1 MKKIGYFTI
10 ILIALI
16 SFLYPH
22 CQVPCGIYDDAA
34 RIIQMKEDVA
44 TIRNGMGKI
53 NGLSTHGESARDMNQ
68 LIRWVNTK
76 EDHARHIQ
84 TIVSDYFLTQRIKFK
99 DPDHEEREK
108 YIQQTTVLHQLLV
121 AAMKCRQTVDESN
134 CDNVITLID
143 KFSGLY
149 FDEHGLKHLKEL
161 EG

>member
-1 MKKIGYFTI
+1 MKKIGTLFLK
-10 ILIALI
+10 LIVFI

-22 CQVPCGIYDDAA
+22 CQVPCGIYDDAL
-34 RIIQMKEDVA
+34 RIVQMKEDVT

-53 NGLSTHGESARDMNQ
+53 NGLSTQSKSAQDMNQ
-68 LIRWVNTK
+68 IIRWVNTK
-76 EDHARHIQ
+76 EDHASHIQ

-99 DPDHEEREK
+99 DVGQEDREK
-108 YIQQTTVLHQLLV
+108 YVQQTTILHQLLV

-134 CDNVITLID
+134 CDKVLSLID
-143 KFSGLY
+143 EFSKLY